1 MEKNSIFESFE
12 IFLFYYLKPKREHI
26 VRKLIQGIANFRK
39 TKLEGYKDI
48 FAQLAL
54 GQRPDAL
61 FIACSDSRVAANV
74 FASTDPGDL
83 FVVRNVGNCI
93 PSCNHLGVSLGDESE
108 AAAIEFALS
117 NLNVRD
123 IIVCGHS
130 ECGAIDALIKGTEK
144 IPYPNLKS
152 WLRHAENALNPQ
164 NIALIKNGPKD
175 YHNLISQ
182 INVLMQI
189 ENLKTYPIVQERLKN
204 GTLKLNAWWFDLA
217 TIGVHYY
224 CNELKQFILIDE
236 EHVDEMLN
244 KID

>member
-1 MEKNSIFESFE
+1 M
-12 IFLFYYLKPKREHI
+12 
-26 VRKLIQGIANFRK
+26 RKLIEGIADFRK
-39 TKLEGYKDI
+39 TKLEEYKDI

-74 FASTDPGDL
+74 FASTNPGDL
-83 FVVRNVGNCI
+83 FVVRNVGNCV
-93 PSCNHLGVSLGDESE
+93 PSCNHLGISQGDESE

-130 ECGAIDALIKGTEK
+130 ECGAIEAIIKGTDK
-144 IPYPNLKS
+144 IAYPNLKS
-152 WLRHAENALNPQ
+152 WLRHAENALDPKYKE
-164 NIALIKNGPKD
+164 LIKNGPKE
-175 YHNLISQ
+175 YHNFISQ

-189 ENLKTYPIVQERLKN
+189 ENLKTYPIVKERIHN
-204 GTLKLNAWWFDLA
+204 GTLKLNAWWFELA

-224 CNELKQFILIDE
+224 DEELKEFILIDE
-236 EHVDEMLN
+236 EHVDVMLSKS
-244 KID
+244 KI